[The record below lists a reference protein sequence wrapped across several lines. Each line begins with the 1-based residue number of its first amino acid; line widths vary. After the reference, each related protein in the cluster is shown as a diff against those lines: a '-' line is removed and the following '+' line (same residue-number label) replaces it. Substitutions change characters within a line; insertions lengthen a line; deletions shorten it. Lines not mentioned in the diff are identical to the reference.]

1 MLALII
7 VTSLLLFT
15 VVAWWR
21 REVAAAVIL
30 AAVPTYL
37 VRFKLFGIPLT
48 LLEAGILVLF
58 GIWVIQLVRQSG
70 GVRSA
75 WRSICSNVS
84 PQFAWLTG
92 LWVAI
97 GLAAAL
103 LSNEPVAGLGLWK
116 AYFLEPALFGLILL
130 YIIRSELKLKWLL
143 FGLGVGVLIVG
154 LISIFQALGLLSSP
168 EPWASQS
175 PARLSSVFE
184 YPNAVGLLVAPI
196 IALFIGLLVYNKEG
210 RRLSRLFPVGVIL
223 FGLFAVAAAVSEGAV
238 LGLALAGILLAIL
251 SKRRWLWLGLLG
263 VLLAVCLI
271 APLTRQ
277 YVLDLATFQ
286 NTSGDV
292 RLRLWTG
299 TVDLL
304 KAHPIE
310 GAGLGGF
317 PVMYDVYRDAAHVE
331 LLLYPHNVFLNFWV
345 ELGLAGLVVWLALVI
360 RFFTLVI
367 RTIRRSAGFYK
378 ATALSVLLAMTALLG
393 HGLVDV
399 PYFKNDLA
407 ILFVSLIVIVEII
420 SADTGQNNKNT
431 L

>member
-7 VTSLLLFT
+7 VTFLLLFT

-30 AAVPTYL
+30 AALPTYL
-37 VRFKLFGIPLT
+37 IRFKLFGIPLT

-58 GIWVIQLVRQSG
+58 GIWVIQLIKQSG
-70 GVRSA
+70 SIRSA
-75 WRSICSNVS
+75 WRSIHSNVS
-84 PQFAWLTG
+84 PKFGWLMG

-97 GLAAAL
+97 GLAAAWW
-103 LSNEPVAGLGLWK
+103 SGEAVAGLGLWK

-130 YIIRSELKLKWLL
+130 NIIRSELKVKWLF
-143 FGLGVGVLIVG
+143 FGLGVGVLVVG
-154 LISIFQALGLLSSP
+154 LISVFQALGLINSP

-196 IALFIGLLVYNKEG
+196 IALFIGLLVYHKESN
-210 RRLSRLFPVGVIL
+210 RLSRLFPIGVIL
-223 FGLFAVAAAVSEGAV
+223 FGLFAVAVAVSEGAV
-238 LGLALAGILLAIL
+238 LGLAAAIILWAIL

-271 APLTRQ
+271 VPLTRH
-277 YVLDLATFQ
+277 YVIDRATFQ
-286 NTSGDV
+286 DTSGDV
-292 RLRLWTG
+292 RLRLWTS

-317 PVMYDVYRDAAHVE
+317 PAMYDIYRDAAHVE
-331 LLLYPHNVFLNFWV
+331 LLLYPHNIFLNFWV
-345 ELGLAGLVVWLALVI
+345 EFGLAGLVVWLGLII
-360 RFFTLVI
+360 RFFTLII
-367 RTIRRSAGFYK
+367 RTVRQSAGFQK
-378 ATALSVLLAMTALLG
+378 AAALSLLLSMTALLG

-407 ILFVSLIVIVEII
+407 VLFIFLIVVAEVV
-420 SADTGQNNKNT
+420 SSQTRQNDENT